1 MSKTLDEQ
9 VEEMKA
15 REARKAQDRLD
26 QQRENA
32 GANEPMPWEQ
42 PLVTDLDAYKR
53 RQRSPEEVAAERQ
66 HQEDEKRRAA
76 ARRVARER
84 SALVKLG
91 LPGKEA
97 SFIMEG
103 LDRWGRK
110 RNLELES
117 WRRLWGALT
126 SKPRPGTVVMSG
138 LPGTGKSSSAA
149 LALHRLARV
158 EKSWGVHFG
167 GARYIRAAHLASV
180 PRESDQERDLLK
192 AWLLVIDDLG
202 DEGSKDWIPERL
214 SHFIS
219 DRDDNM
225 EPGAV
230 TIITGN
236 LGTKGEG
243 LAKISNRYG
252 DRMLERL
259 AECGLAWLYSAEITR
274 PR

>member
-1 MSKTLDEQ
+1 MSDELDRQ
-9 VEEMKA
+9 VEQMKA
-15 REARKAQDRLD
+15 REAQKRLD
-26 QQRENA
+26 RQRENT

-42 PLVTDLDAYKR
+42 PLVTDLGAYKR
-53 RQRSPEEVAAERQ
+53 RQRSPEEVDAERQ
-66 HQEDEKRRAA
+66 RREKEKRQAA
-76 ARRVARER
+76 ARRVAREHG
-84 SALVKLG
+84 ALVKLG
-91 LPGKEA
+91 VPTKEA

-103 LDRWGRK
+103 RDRWGRA

-117 WRRLWGALT
+117 WRRLWGALS
-126 SKPRPGTVVMSG
+126 SKPRPGTVVLSG

-149 LALHRLARV
+149 LALYRLARV
-158 EKSWGVHFG
+158 EKDWGAHFG
-167 GARYIRAAHLASV
+167 RAQYIRAAHLASV
-180 PRESDQERDLLK
+180 PRESDQERDLLR

-202 DEGSKDWIPERL
+202 DDGSKDWIPERL

-243 LAKISNRYG
+243 LAKIANRYG
-252 DRMLERL
+252 NRVLERL
-259 AECGLAWLYSAEITR
+259 VEWGLVWIYCTEIAR
-274 PR
+274 RR